1 MAFSASVRDNAV
13 AEINITPLVD
23 VMLVLLVIFMVS
35 APMVSRPLEV
45 SLPQKNKSVE
55 QIKPPMLMLE
65 IGDDGGYRLDGRLH
79 TQEQLGERLQDS
91 IVSDPKTVLTV
102 HATSNADYQ
111 HVVTAMA
118 EARDR
123 GVVHIGIQP

>member
-1 MAFSASVRDNAV
+1 MAFSAPVRDSAV

-23 VMLVLLVIFMVS
+23 VLLVLLVIFMVS
-35 APMVSRPLEV
+35 APMISRPLEA
-45 SLPQKNKSVE
+45 SIPQKNKVIE
-55 QIKPPMLMLE
+55 QIKPPMLLLE
-65 IGDDGGYRLDGRLH
+65 IGDDGAYRLDGRLL
-79 TQEQLGERLQDS
+79 TQQQLGERLQDS
-91 IVSDPKTVLTV
+91 LVTDPRTVLTV

-123 GVVHIGIQP
+123 GVMHIGIQP

>member
-1 MAFSASVRDNAV
+1 MAFSAPVRDSAV

-23 VMLVLLVIFMVS
+23 VLLVLLVIFMVS
-35 APMVSRPLEV
+35 APMISRPLEA
-45 SLPQKNKSVE
+45 SIPQKNKVIE
-55 QIKPPMLMLE
+55 QIKPPMLLLE
-65 IGDDGGYRLDGRLH
+65 IGDDGAYRLDGRLL
-79 TQEQLGERLQDS
+79 TQQQLGERLQDS
-91 IVSDPKTVLTV
+91 LVTDPRTVLTV

-111 HVVTAMA
+111 RVVTAMA